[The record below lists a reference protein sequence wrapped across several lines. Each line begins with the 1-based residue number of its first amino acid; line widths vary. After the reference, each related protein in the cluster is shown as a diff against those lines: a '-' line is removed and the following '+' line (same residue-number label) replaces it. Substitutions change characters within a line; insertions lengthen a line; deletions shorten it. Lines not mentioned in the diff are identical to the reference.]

1 MARWK
6 PAPVIGGAYSDDA
19 KAWSDQDTVNW
30 IPVVAERGGT
40 RTPTML
46 RDAPGLV
53 VISDLGTNAPIRGT
67 HNVEGLLLAV
77 SGNKLFK
84 IGVDGAGTEIGT
96 IPGVERVSMAH
107 NQITGGNEVAIA
119 NGQSGYVYNTVTET
133 LTQIT
138 DDGFPGAISF
148 DFCDGYIMGIEPG
161 RRFGFHSQLAAA
173 GDYNTLDRY
182 EAEGSPD
189 KLVGQIVTHREWW
202 LFGERTI
209 EPYVNTGAA
218 TGTFQRASG
227 TVMQKGL
234 ASRWA
239 VAQID
244 NSVMWLGSDDVVYR
258 AEGYTPVRKSTHAI
272 EQAIA
277 RCNTAQAFAFVFD
290 DRGHQIFYL
299 TFPDG
304 QTWGYDAASGE
315 WHRRQSYG
323 LNRWRINTLTKWRG
337 AWIAGDYTNGRL
349 YQLDWNTSNE
359 AGEVLERRRVTGVL
373 SDNQNQVIVNGV
385 ALVFDTGA
393 ERSPSPIIPPIT
405 ISGHVSGGVSGAA
418 VFYQYTV
425 TGGVLP
431 RGGVTV
437 ISGAL
442 PGGLSIS
449 ATGLVT
455 GTQTTPGDYEWVLQ
469 VIDADGN
476 QATHTDSCTVS
487 RNYSEEVLFDGPLAY
502 WKLDDLAGSPMV
514 DSTGNGYDGEY
525 LTTGVS
531 HRVTSI
537 RAGAVGAM
545 QLTSFAGGGRMP
557 NTGNVFSFPTGPFS
571 IEAISQWVQSGEV
584 FGDLLNNG
592 AQGLD
597 GDNSY
602 RMIYRYG
609 TAKSIPRVDF
619 DDVGIV
625 SDDADTSGVQH
636 LLFTFDGTN
645 TARLYINGV
654 MVSENTS
661 AAHNTGLEGNAY
673 LRVGSGYS
681 AYSSSYGLKATVS
694 DIAIYDTELSAE
706 RALAHAHAAGLA

>member
-1 MARWK
+1 MSGWK
-6 PAPVIGGAYSDDA
+6 NISAGA
-19 KAWSDQDTVNW
+19 
-30 IPVVAERGGT
+30 
-40 RTPTML
+40 
-46 RDAPGLV
+46 
-53 VISDLGTNAPIRGT
+53 
-67 HNVEGLLLAV
+67 
-77 SGNKLFK
+77 
-84 IGVDGAGTEIGT
+84 
-96 IPGVERVSMAH
+96 
-107 NQITGGNEVAIA
+107 ITGQVITPGDYAWEVRATDA
-119 NGQSGYVYNTVTET
+119 HGYVATHGDSCVVSQMT
-133 LTQIT
+133 IT
-138 DDGFPGAISF
+138 G
-148 DFCDGYIMGIEPG
+148 
-161 RRFGFHSQLAAA
+161 H
-173 GDYNTLDRY
+173 
-182 EAEGSPD
+182 
-189 KLVGQIVTHREWW
+189 LV
-202 LFGERTI
+202 
-209 EPYVNTGAA
+209 
-218 TGTFQRASG
+218 
-227 TVMQKGL
+227 
-234 ASRWA
+234 
-239 VAQID
+239 
-244 NSVMWLGSDDVVYR
+244 
-258 AEGYTPVRKSTHAI
+258 
-272 EQAIA
+272 
-277 RCNTAQAFAFVFD
+277 
-290 DRGHQIFYL
+290 
-299 TFPDG
+299 
-304 QTWGYDAASGE
+304 DAASGE
-315 WHRRQSYG
+315 
-323 LNRWRINTLTKWRG
+323 
-337 AWIAGDYTNGRL
+337 
-349 YQLDWNTSNE
+349 
-359 AGEVLERRRVTGVL
+359 V
-373 SDNQNQVIVNGV
+373 
-385 ALVFDTGA
+385 
-393 ERSPSPIIPPIT
+393 
-405 ISGHVSGGVSGAA
+405 VS
-418 VFYQYTV
+418 YQYTI

-431 RGGVTV
+431 RGDVTV
-437 ISGAL
+437 VSGSL
-442 PGGLSIS
+442 PAGLSIS
-449 ATGLVT
+449 AGGLVT
-455 GTQTTPGDYEWVLQ
+455 GTRATPGDYEWVLQ
-469 VIDADGN
+469 VIDAVGN

-531 HRVTSI
+531 NRVTPI

-545 QLTSFAGGGRMP
+545 RLTSFAGGGRMP

>member
-1 MARWK
+1 MARWN

-30 IPVVAERGGT
+30 IPVVAERGGS

-46 RDAPGLV
+46 RDAPGLI

-84 IGVDGAGTEIGT
+84 IGVDGGGTEIGT

-148 DFCDGYIMGIEPG
+148 DFCDSYIMGIEPG

-218 TGTFQRASG
+218 TGTFQRSGG

-244 NSVMWLGSDDVVYR
+244 NSVMWLGSDGVVYR
-258 AEGYTPVRKSTHAI
+258 AEGYNPVRKSTHAI

-277 RCNTAQAFAFVFD
+277 RCNIAQAFAFVFD

-323 LNRWRINTLTKWRG
+323 LDRWRINTLTKWRN
-337 AWIAGDYTNGRL
+337 AWIAGDYSNGRI

-359 AGEVLERRRVTGVL
+359 AGDILERRRITGVL
-373 SDNQNQVIVNGV
+373 SDNHNPVIVNGV
-385 ALVFDTGA
+385 ALEFDTGA
-393 ERSPSPIIPPIT
+393 SGSSSGRLISPLA
-405 ISGHVSGGVSGAA
+405 ISGSLPQGVVNEAADFTYTLSGGVLARS
-418 VFYQYTV
+418 VSIQ
-425 TGGVLP
+425 
-431 RGGVTV
+431 
-437 ISGAL
+437 SGAL
-442 PGGLSIS
+442 PTGLSMDS
-449 ATGLVT
+449 AGHVT
-455 GTQTTPGDYEWVLQ
+455 GIFSDYGTFSWVALVEDAIGTIATISQTMTVFAKIIADIDFDTGSLTYDKTGRTWTIDSGSALWHQSNTPVAEPTIVTS
-469 VIDADGN
+469 V
-476 QATHTDSCTVS
+476 
-487 RNYSEEVLFDGPLAY
+487 
-502 WKLDDLAGSPMV
+502 AGSGLAMSKCPDIAGYWGEENLGIRTLLGADAIGPGVDFCIELSVASIVNYDLIGNISQSFITFYSGSGRMTFGARFNPPSIPMENTV
-514 DSTGNGYDGEY
+514 LPSGLTNALWNPPNLSLGVPFHFAVVREGDVLSCWQGPTAESMTKYAEYTGASGLDLRSTDAI
-525 LTTGVS
+525 V
-531 HRVTSI
+531 
-537 RAGAVGAM
+537 VGH
-545 QLTSFAGGGRMP
+545 GGGGISTTKGWP
-557 NTGNVFSFPTGPFS
+557 GQFDNVKITRGW
-571 IEAISQWVQSGEV
+571 A
-584 FGDLLNNG
+584 
-592 AQGLD
+592 
-597 GDNSY
+597 
-602 RMIYRYG
+602 RY
-609 TAKSIPRVDF
+609 T
-619 DDVGIV
+619 
-625 SDDADTSGVQH
+625 
-636 LLFTFDGTN
+636 
-645 TARLYINGV
+645 
-654 MVSENTS
+654 
-661 AAHNTGLEGNAY
+661 
-673 LRVGSGYS
+673 
-681 AYSSSYGLKATVS
+681 
-694 DIAIYDTELSAE
+694 
-706 RALAHAHAAGLA
+706 